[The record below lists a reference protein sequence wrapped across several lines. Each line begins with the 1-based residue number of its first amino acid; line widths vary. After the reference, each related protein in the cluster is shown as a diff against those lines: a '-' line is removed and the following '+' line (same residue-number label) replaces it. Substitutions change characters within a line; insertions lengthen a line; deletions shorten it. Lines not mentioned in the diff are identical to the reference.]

1 MLIKNEFE
9 VAEPVE
15 KVWRFFDNIPQVAA
29 CLPGAELTED
39 LGDDRYKGK
48 VAVRMGPVRLQFAG
62 TADITERDEA
72 AKRVVVHAS
81 GADEKGRGQ
90 ASMVV
95 TAALTRA
102 SRGTKVGVTQDLQLS
117 GAAAQYGRG
126 MISDVTAVLMRDFSA
141 NMQDRIERLKKGAG
155 EVGGE
160 SAEQIAAAAATPA
173 KGFTLGLRAARMAL
187 TRVFRR
193 FFLPYQPA
201 S

>member
-15 KVWRFFDNIPQVAA
+15 KVWQFFENIPQVAA

-39 LGDDRYKGK
+39 LGGEKYKGT
-48 VAVRMGPVRLQFAG
+48 VAVRMGPVRLRFAG

-72 AKRVVVHAS
+72 AKRVVVHAN

-95 TAALTRA
+95 TATLTRA
-102 SRGTKVGVTQDLQLS
+102 GRGTKVGVTQDLQLS

-126 MISDVTAVLMRDFSA
+126 MISDVTAVLMRDFSVNLA
-141 NMQDRIERLKKGAG
+141 DRIDRAERG
-155 EVGGE
+155 EQVTGP
-160 SAEQIAAAAATPA
+160 ATAASPA
-173 KGFTLGLRAARMAL
+173 SGFTLGMRAALLAL
-187 TRVFRR
+187 RRVFRR
-193 FFLPYQPA
+193 FFVPYQAA

>member
-15 KVWRFFDNIPQVAA
+15 KVWRFFDNIPRVAA

-48 VAVRMGPVRLQFAG
+48 VAVRMGPVRLRFAG

-95 TAALTRA
+95 TAMLTRA
-102 SRGTKVGVTQDLQLS
+102 GRGTKVGVTQDLQLS

-126 MISDVTAVLMRDFSA
+126 MIADVTAVLMRDFSA
-141 NMQDRIERLKKGAG
+141 NMQDRIERLDR
-155 EVGGE
+155 GE
-160 SAEQIAAAAATPA
+160 STEQIASATASPA
-173 KGFTLGLRAARMAL
+173 GGFTLGLRAALMAL
-187 TRVFRR
+187 SRVFRR